1 MRPITRLFAA
11 LIILSLGVLACNL
24 PSTTS
29 AQTPANSQPTDLSNA
44 LTLAVQTIQAA
55 SQQAPTSASAS
66 TALPAATPS
75 TPIVTVSSAT
85 NCRTGPDPSYSLVL
99 TFQPGATAVV
109 VGKYTP
115 SNYWIIQTPTGGTC
129 WLWGAYATVQGNVD
143 ALAEMAPPTPAAVA
157 AAPTTAPTS
166 GSGSGPKP
174 SPTPTSKS
182 LVLKPILL
190 NPGII
195 KALTLPPAAPS
206 KLTVNTKCTYSV
218 LHILTVRTDT
228 LSWPAAST
236 ATGYYVYEN
245 GSKIQ
250 TTTGTSINLI
260 AGGSGTSTG
269 NISFGV
275 AAYNSWGASGTTSAS
290 GHC

>member
-1 MRPITRLFAA
+1 MRPIIRVFAA
-11 LIILSLGVLACNL
+11 LIILSLGMLACNL
-24 PSTTS
+24 PSNTS
-29 AQTPANSQPTDLSNA
+29 STSTQPADLSNA
-44 LTLAVQTIQAA
+44 LTLAVQTIQAGT
-55 SQQAPTSASAS
+55 QQAPTSMSAS

-99 TFQPGATAVV
+99 TFQPGSTAVV

-129 WLWGAYATVQGNVD
+129 WLWGMYATVQGNVD
-143 ALAEMAPPTPAAVA
+143 ALAEMAPPTPAAVSV
-157 AAPTTAPTS
+157 APTTAPTS
-166 GSGSGPKP
+166 GSGSGTKP

-182 LVLKPILL
+182 LVLKPILI

-206 KLTVNTKCTYSV
+206 KLTVSTTCTYNIF
-218 LHILTVRTDT
+218 HTLTVRTDK
-228 LSWPAAST
+228 LSWPAVSN

-245 GSKIQ
+245 GSKVSS
-250 TTTGTSINLI
+250 TSGTSINLI
-260 AGGSGTSTG
+260 ATTTTG
-269 NISFGV
+269 NVSFGV
-275 AAYNSWGASGTTSAS
+275 AAYNSFGASGTTSAS